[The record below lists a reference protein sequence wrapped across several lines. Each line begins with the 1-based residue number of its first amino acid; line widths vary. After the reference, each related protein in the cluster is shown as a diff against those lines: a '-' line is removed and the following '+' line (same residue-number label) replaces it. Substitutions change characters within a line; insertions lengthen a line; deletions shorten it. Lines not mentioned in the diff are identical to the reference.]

1 MNRHRI
7 VVPVVLAIGLL
18 CLSAPVGATPIMV
31 LNSSFEGPD
40 TDTYLIGTID
50 DWTLSGTSAG
60 VFDPAGC
67 AGVCSSPGPYFVSG
81 NTVPDGMQ
89 TAFSNG
95 PEIHQVLGDVL
106 TAGTTYTL
114 EAYVGDRYDNLLPSH
129 EIQLWAGAN
138 LLATNSGAPGDG
150 EFVNV
155 VATYTATGASPGLA
169 EPLSIWLVCIAP
181 GFLDSG
187 LTVFAPTLPRPAVR
201 GRVAPGL
208 GFDSGTSPASTA
220 RCTSA

>member
-40 TDTYLIGTID
+40 TDTYLVGTID

-138 LLATNSGAPGDG
+138 LVATNSGAPGDG

-169 EPLSIWLVCIAP
+169 EPLSIWLVNQGETQINWDDVR
-181 GFLDSG
+181 LDARAVPEPS
-187 LTVFAPTLPRPAVR
+187 TLLLFGTGMVLV
-201 GRVAPGL
+201 GRRYRHRL
-208 GFDSGTSPASTA
+208 K
-220 RCTSA
+220 R